1 MPKLDENNPR
11 HDCDIYNESCAL
23 FISNGKHKGAID
35 ASSTEELVKAVE
47 SNQIIAVELD
57 QDDGFIA
64 RVVLGELNEQES
76 SEWIGTCQHRLDLTD
91 GQIVV
96 AGGNAYVSDDYPP
109 EEIDDELDEFFEVIS
124 VPPGEYLAT
133 VYMQLPFINGFRI
146 TRLKEWKGFIP
157 YFQTTRPNDSM
168 PGWLA
173 ELADLAGEDLDEED
187 EDYDEDQEMVAF
199 VIQLKP
205 IGDDDSESK
214 LVDNFFLDSEI
225 RIPPVC
231 PLGIEPV
238 GIERDDEVVDDTDYE
253 EEHRQ
258 RFADDDNMADL
269 FRPYGIA
276 LYVRRFDDAAQ
287 FFVDELKGEIAAYLK
302 SEIETA
308 DGGEGEDELD
318 DILAE
323 FGGADGSDAQDGL
336 QPLHEIW
343 LDKEKAKGALSR
355 WKNSFDEGNNRFAPE
370 VADNENY
377 LGDIR
382 CEFGSSDDYIAG
394 KIDIHGIV
402 DSCVVATE
410 AGPKLAGVSFLF

>member
-1 MPKLDENNPR
+1 MPTLDPNNPR

-23 FISNGKHKGAID
+23 FVSNGKRKGAID
-35 ASSTEELVKAVE
+35 ASLTEELVKAVE
-47 SNQIIAVELD
+47 SKQLIAVELD

-76 SEWIGTCQHRLDLTD
+76 SEWIGCSQRRLDLSD
-91 GQIVV
+91 GQVVV

-109 EEIDDELDEFFEVIS
+109 EEIDDQLDEYFEVIS

-157 YFQTTRPNDSM
+157 YFQSTRPDDSM

-173 ELADLAGEDLDEED
+173 EFADLAGEDLEEED
-187 EDYDEDQEMVAF
+187 EDYEEDQEMVAF
-199 VIQLKP
+199 VIQLEP

-238 GIERDDEVVDDTDYE
+238 GIERDVEVVDDTEYE
-253 EEHRQ
+253 EEQRQ

-269 FRPYGIA
+269 FRPFGVA
-276 LYVRRFDDAAQ
+276 LYERRFDDAAQ
-287 FFVDELKGEIAAYLK
+287 FFVDELKAEIATYLK
-302 SEIETA
+302 SETEKA
-308 DGGEGEDELD
+308 DSGDNTIGA
-318 DILAE
+318 ILAE
-323 FGGADGSDAQDGL
+323 FEDADDSDSKPGL

-343 LDKEKAKGALSR
+343 LDKEKAETALTR
-355 WKNSFDEGNNRFAPE
+355 WKNSFEEGNNRFAPDVVNAENFLGE
-370 VADNENY
+370 V
-377 LGDIR
+377 R
-382 CEFGSSDDYIAG
+382 CEFGDSKDYTSG
-394 KIDIHGIV
+394 KIDLYGIV
-402 DSCVVATE
+402 DSCIVATE